1 MSLRP
6 SAHTG
11 TPPPSP
17 GAPIFPASAQLV
29 PAAAQKP
36 RPGKHKYKSSLGH
49 VERASPTPVPAFL
62 RPRLVGGSWLDW
74 PWKKRWARP
83 ALLLAG
89 LVFLLYKL
97 RSPTDGMSEQK
108 THSQRAL
115 QPWSRAP
122 LPTEPAWADAGTEE
136 EQERERR
143 QVFGQPG
150 EGVDEDPDT
159 DELSVPAPLPG
170 MRGATPATP
179 AHTRAQEELE
189 EHFWL
194 PNGLLA
200 VNPYG
205 RHPIYDLVRQAEE
218 EWAEKLR
225 TQSRTLE
232 QAVGEYRR
240 RYGRKPPRGF
250 DKWWTYVERHK
261 VQLRDEYDQI
271 LADLHMFYAYT
282 PRSLRRL
289 QALTRTT
296 PATYTLSS
304 SPAQGRI
311 NLATAN
317 LADGSEREIGMIRS
331 RAQLDMLR
339 GFGEVWKDDVSGEE
353 TSVDRE
359 IVAATGEWEAT
370 FGAGD
375 APMEFADWEL
385 YNERRVRARA
395 GQTMDVF
402 KHGDMSYF
410 GWGGA
415 CPNSSPL
422 RHSPPAAPPLPLPA
436 PHPKTFIY
444 SHRESMNPC
453 THPALVHTVGFLSGH
468 FDRGPGPQEVH
479 RLLFGMCKTEGL
491 HGDVLTVAS
500 EMWTE
505 DVGRDPGWVNK
516 TDERVVWRGSN
527 TGILADEHTPWK
539 ASHRVRLIS
548 MLTERSG
555 VQPVLLPAGKDEPV
569 GQAVDR
575 KSSWLNTVLAD
586 TAFTREPLQCD
597 KKQCEEMREMFEW
610 RGLLTQ
616 TQQNEY
622 KYVLDVDGNGWSAR
636 FKRLI
641 TTRAMLL
648 KATIF
653 PEWYMDRIQP
663 WVHYVPIK
671 MDFSDLYDVLTFFRG
686 DVARGGE
693 GNHDDM
699 ARKIGEAGRN
709 WSLTMFRKED
719 MVAYQWRLF
728 LEYGRLVSEDRENMN
743 FDY

>member
-1 MSLRP
+1 
-6 SAHTG
+6 
-11 TPPPSP
+11 
-17 GAPIFPASAQLV
+17 
-29 PAAAQKP
+29 
-36 RPGKHKYKSSLGH
+36 
-49 VERASPTPVPAFL
+49 
-62 RPRLVGGSWLDW
+62 
-74 PWKKRWARP
+74 
-83 ALLLAG
+83 
-89 LVFLLYKL
+89 
-97 RSPTDGMSEQK
+97 
-108 THSQRAL
+108 
-115 QPWSRAP
+115 
-122 LPTEPAWADAGTEE
+122 
-136 EQERERR
+136 
-143 QVFGQPG
+143 
-150 EGVDEDPDT
+150 
-159 DELSVPAPLPG
+159 
-170 MRGATPATP
+170 MRGALAPRDKARAALLP
-179 AHTRAQEELE
+179 VNAARPGALAQEEEDIE

-205 RHPIYDLVRQAEE
+205 RHPIYDLVQRAEE

-225 TQSRTLE
+225 RASKTLE
-232 QAVGEYRR
+232 QAVAEYRR

-250 DKWWTYVERHK
+250 DKWWAYVERHDI
-261 VQLRDEYDQI
+261 QLPDEYDQI

-296 PATYTLSS
+296 PATYTIASQPLHGTIS
-304 SPAQGRI
+304 
-311 NLATAN
+311 LATAN
-317 LADGSEREIGMIRS
+317 LASGDEREIGLIR
-331 RAQLDMLR
+331 LR
-339 GFGEVWKDDVSGEE
+339 EH
-353 TSVDRE
+353 VDRE

-375 APMEFADWEL
+375 VPMEFADWEL

-402 KHGDMSYF
+402 KHGDMSYL

-422 RHSPPAAPPLPLPA
+422 RHSPPPPPTLPLPA
-436 PHPKTFIY
+436 SHPKTFIY

-453 THPALVHTVGFLSGH
+453 THPDLVHTVGFLSGYGG
-468 FDRGPGPQEVH
+468 RGPGPQEVH

-491 HGDVLTVAS
+491 HGDVLTVAT
-500 EMWTE
+500 EQWTQ
-505 DVGRDPGWVNK
+505 DVGHDPEWENK
-516 TDERVVWRGSN
+516 SDERLVWRGSN
-527 TGILADEHTPWK
+527 TGILADDDTPWK
-539 ASHRVRLIS
+539 ASQRVRMIS
-548 MLTERSG
+548 MLANRTGTQE
-555 VQPVLLPAGKDEPV
+555 VLLPTSAEEVV
-569 GQAVDR
+569 GDAVAR
-575 KSSWLNTVLAD
+575 KSSWLNSILAD
-586 TAFTREPLQCD
+586 VAFTREPLQCQI
-597 KKQCEEMREMFEW
+597 KQCDELKSMFEW
-610 RGLLTQ
+610 KKSLLTQ
-616 TQQNEY
+616 SQQNEY
-622 KYVLDVDGNGWSAR
+622 KFVLDIDGNGWSAR

-641 TTRAMLL
+641 TTRALML

-693 GNHDDM
+693 GNNDDM
-699 ARKIGEAGRN
+699 ARKIGEAGRI